1 MAPRKETVHCGEHG
15 QQQATFVCQH
25 LAQSL
30 RTKEMVGFFTA
41 DDPDNPRPDA
51 WCAACE
57 KKVWMTGGKWND
69 ESEAFARVT
78 MICGRCYDR
87 AKILNADASI

>member
-1 MAPRKETVHCGEHG
+1 MDVRKDTVHCGQHG
-15 QQQATFVCQH
+15 KQQATFVCH
-25 LAQSL
+25 HIVQSL
-30 RTKEMVGFFTA
+30 ATNERVGFFTA

-57 KKVWMTGGKWND
+57 KKVWETGGEWND

-78 MICGRCYDR
+78 MVCGACYDR
-87 AKILNADASI
+87 AKMVNTDA